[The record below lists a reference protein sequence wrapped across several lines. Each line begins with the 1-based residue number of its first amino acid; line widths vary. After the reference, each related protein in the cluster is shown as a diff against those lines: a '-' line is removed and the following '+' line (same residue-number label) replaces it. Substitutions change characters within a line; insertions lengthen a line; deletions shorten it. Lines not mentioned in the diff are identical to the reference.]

1 MKSLDYTISLLPGE
15 PLEESH
21 VSLPFENPTNILSQT
36 KSDITTNPYIIPKE
50 PNINFNPNF
59 SDINKGVSVT
69 FIGFLDD
76 LFNKPD
82 TDTWVSYLPKIFNK
96 DQRYNYF
103 AILLFFIAIYILL
116 IK

>member
-1 MKSLDYTISLLPGE
+1 MKSLDYSLERLPGE
-15 PLEESH
+15 PLEEPM

-36 KSDITTNPYIIPKE
+36 KSDITTNPLIKPSEIVIE
-50 PNINFNPNF
+50 NPSF
-59 SDINKGVSVT
+59 SDINKGFSVA

-82 TDTWVSYLPKIFNK
+82 DVSWFYYSSVIIKK
-96 DQRYNYF
+96 DERYNYF
-103 AILLFFIAIYILL
+103 AILCFFIAMYILL

>member
-1 MKSLDYTISLLPGE
+1 MKSLDYTLNRLPGE
-15 PLEESH
+15 PLEEPK

-36 KSDITTNPYIIPKE
+36 KSDITTNPFVKE
-50 PNINFNPNF
+50 APFKPVTNPNF

-76 LFNKPD
+76 LFNKPE
-82 TDTWVSYLPKIFNK
+82 TDTWTTYLPKILNK

-103 AILLFFIAIYILL
+103 AVLLFFIAIYILL